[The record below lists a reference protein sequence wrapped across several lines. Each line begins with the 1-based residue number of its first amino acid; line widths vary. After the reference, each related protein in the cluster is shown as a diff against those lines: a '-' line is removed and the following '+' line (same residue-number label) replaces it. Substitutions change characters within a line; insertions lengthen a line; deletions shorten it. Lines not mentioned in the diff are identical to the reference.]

1 MTDFT
6 NFDTLLKNS
15 QNVEGLL
22 KIHEYILSQKQ
33 VLGDSRIISK
43 HLKEENEEL
52 KNKFE
57 VIEQSTESCAY
68 MEMEIKKLNEDI
80 SLMKKGVWIGVDSRK
95 TTLGK
100 LDEEIDGLKKEN
112 DKLKDEREV
121 NLVSIKKL
129 KIEKEMLV
137 KLSKDKLSE
146 KKEQIEK
153 LKVSLTKVD
162 ELVSS
167 VLYGEGSHRCWDDGS
182 FQKK

>member
-1 MTDFT
+1 MTDFLCYEELIT
-6 NFDTLLKNS
+6 IS
-15 QNVEGLL
+15 QEVGGLD

-43 HLKEENEEL
+43 HLKEEND
-52 KNKFE
+52 
-57 VIEQSTESCAY
+57 T
-68 MEMEIKKLNEDI
+68 
-80 SLMKKGVWIGVDSRK
+80 
-95 TTLGK
+95 
-100 LDEEIDGLKKEN
+100 
-112 DKLKDEREV
+112 LKDEREM